1 MTEQRN
7 ANRVSLRWGLLYALN
22 SSGGAAQADRLRGR
36 SMFLQRAVVRLFV
49 VTRGEIQRARVDA
62 IAIAARLW
70 TIGKNVA

>member
-22 SSGGAAQADRLRGR
+22 SSGGAAQTDRLRGR
-36 SMFLQRAVVRLFV
+36 SMLLQRAVVRLFV
-49 VTRGEIQRARVDA
+49 VTLGEIQRARVDA